1 MKCATNI
8 EPLCTPLPQHQVS
21 TSEKAMRP
29 FEPQFISVY
38 RVCLV
43 KDHAVSFSENSN
55 ITNPAQAQAILKD
68 VILTRGQPDREQF
81 IVAMLNSKNDLI
93 GFNIVSV
100 GSLSATT
107 VHPRE
112 VLKPAVIASSA
123 AIILCHN
130 HPSGDP
136 LPSEED
142 RLITR
147 TIIQAADVVGIRVL
161 EHLIITME
169 NDHFYSFADEG
180 IIART
185 YAEVGTKGIVHRIV
199 NHLLP

>member
-1 MKCATNI
+1 MNCANSI
-8 EPLCTPLPQHQVS
+8 EKNRNKISASEEALIPPESQFVS
-21 TSEKAMRP
+21 L
-29 FEPQFISVY
+29 Y

-43 KDHAVSFSENSN
+43 KDHSVTFGENCT
-55 ITNPAQAQAILKD
+55 ITNPSQAQAILKD
-68 VILTRGQPDREQF
+68 LILTRGQPDREQF

-185 YAEVGTKGIVHRIV
+185 YAEVKTKGIAHRIV
-199 NHLLP
+199 DHLLP